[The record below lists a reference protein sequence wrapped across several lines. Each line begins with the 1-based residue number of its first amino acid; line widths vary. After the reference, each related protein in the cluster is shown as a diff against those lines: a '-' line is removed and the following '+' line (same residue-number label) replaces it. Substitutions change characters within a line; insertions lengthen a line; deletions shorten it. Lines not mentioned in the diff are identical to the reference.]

1 MRTCGLDVHKDTIFC
16 AIYDGRK
23 ASVEKFSTFTPDI
36 EAMCAHLSNNGVV
49 TAAMES
55 TGIYI
60 DAIRTTLRR
69 NGLGSKVAN
78 PLLIKQM
85 PGRKSDAKDA
95 VWIAKLDHKGMLP
108 SSFSPDEVLAELRTY
123 TRSYVRFVQRQ
134 SSVLTSLD
142 RILVSAGIRLRSVLS
157 STSTKSFLEVA
168 RCIAAGETRPDEL
181 LSHVYGRARK
191 KPELRDALTGC
202 IEGRHIRQL
211 QQAFEEYDM
220 YERRIA
226 QAREKMEG
234 LAKAHY
240 HEELRLV
247 QTIPGISLVSAIC
260 IIAEI
265 SVDMSVFGTSGRLCG
280 WAGLRP
286 RNDESAGK
294 LKSRAVTKGGRHL
307 KPMLVQCAWGAAR
320 TKGSKFQETFG
331 RLVARKGEKKAIVAV
346 ARKLLVTVYT
356 LLKTGEEY
364 IPEKAG
370 KRPSGDQLARQL
382 RYHIRQCER
391 ISKSLP
397 EAENV
402 PASVDLKKTNNEKA
416 VYLCGS
422 ARPDRT

>member
-36 EAMCAHLSNNGVV
+36 EAMCAHMVRQGVG

-60 DAIRTTLRR
+60 DAIRTILRQ
-69 NGLGSKVAN
+69 NQLHSKVAN

-85 PGRKSDAKDA
+85 PGRKSDAKDS

-108 SSFSPDEVLAELRTY
+108 ASFAPDEVLTELRTY
-123 TRSYVRFVQRQ
+123 TRAYCRFVQRQ

-157 STSTKSFLEVA
+157 TTSTKSFLEVA
-168 RCIAAGETRPDEL
+168 RCIAGGETRPDEL
-181 LSHVYGRARK
+181 MRHVYGRARNR
-191 KPELRDALTGC
+191 PRLRDALTGC
-202 IEGRHIRQL
+202 IERRHIWQL

-234 LAKAHY
+234 LAEAHY

-265 SVDMSVFGTSGRLCG
+265 GVDMSAFGSSGRLCG

-294 LKSRAVTKGGRHL
+294 YKSRALTKGGRHL

-331 RLVARKGEKKAIVAV
+331 RLVVRKGEKKAIVAV

-356 LLKTGEEY
+356 LLNNKEEY
-364 IPEKAG
+364 CPEKAG
-370 KRPSGDQLARQL
+370 KRPSGDQLAKQL
-382 RYHIRQCER
+382 SYHVRQCER
-391 ISKSLP
+391 LGRLLPATEGTSASDDLNKS
-397 EAENV
+397 
-402 PASVDLKKTNNEKA
+402 NNEKA
-416 VYLCGS
+416 VYFCGS
-422 ARPDRT
+422 ARPNRT